1 MVSDPAPDI
10 EKRRNVCPLGGAG
23 AVRGGGRSAS
33 GSLARRGLQHIGAC
47 PSVALYAAD
56 AVRKARGASER
67 RAGGAGRARGGQ
79 GCAPSRPNML
89 LRLHHGVPM
98 ECASAALRK
107 LALCRK
113 KSNRQTALTERRG
126 RSLRFAW
133 SKPML
138 AIPNQICKRGAC
150 STEAAILPKRT
161 VGRRS

>member
-1 MVSDPAPDI
+1 MLLHSLVAHSQ
-10 EKRRNVCPLGGAG
+10 RRSTMYHAGKSYHGTALKSTDHCRPMERCRQLG
-23 AVRGGGRSAS
+23 
-33 GSLARRGLQHIGAC
+33 
-47 PSVALYAAD
+47 D
-56 AVRKARGASER
+56 
-67 RAGGAGRARGGQ
+67 GQ
-79 GCAPSRPNML
+79 GCAPFRPNML

-161 VGRRS
+161 VHIHMHVFILAVLVLEK